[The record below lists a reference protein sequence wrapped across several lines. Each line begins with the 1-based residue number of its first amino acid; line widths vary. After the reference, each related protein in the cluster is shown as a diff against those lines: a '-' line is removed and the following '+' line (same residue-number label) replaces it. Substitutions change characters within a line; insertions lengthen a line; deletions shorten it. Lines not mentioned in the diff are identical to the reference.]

1 MQYGVKLSGV
11 ASQVPSKVVTN
22 NDLAEFLDTN
32 DDWITERTG
41 IKQRHVCLDNEDGL
55 TLSTT
60 ACKKILDS
68 TGINPEDID
77 LIVVATSTPDC
88 LYPSTACRLQAEL
101 SADNAVCFDLS
112 AACSGF
118 IYSVLTASQ
127 FIQLG
132 TYKKA
137 LVVGVDIHSRFMDWE
152 DRSTAI
158 LFGDGAGA
166 VLLEQTDINNNELL
180 GSHLESDG
188 KGGADLCLKT
198 TGVKYPS
205 GKNTQEVD
213 TVYMN
218 GRKIYQFAVRKV
230 PAIIN
235 EVSAKAGIE
244 TSEINYLL
252 CHQANQRILDAVTD
266 RMGWESGRCLSNIAK
281 YGNTSAASIPLVWD
295 EFQDSIKTGDII
307 CLAGFG
313 AGLTA
318 GSILW
323 QIGGR
328 K

>member
-11 ASQVPSKVVTN
+11 TSKVPNKIVTN
-22 NDLAEFLDTN
+22 DDLAEFLDTN
-32 DDWITERTG
+32 DEWITERTG
-41 IKQRHVCLDNEDGL
+41 IKQRHICTQDEDGL
-55 TLSTT
+55 SLSTE
-60 ACKKILDS
+60 ACQELLQR
-68 TGINPEDID
+68 TNTNAEDID
-77 LIVVATSTPDC
+77 LILVATSTPDC
-88 LYPSTACRLQAEL
+88 LYPSTACRVQANIG
-101 SADNAVCFDLS
+101 ATNAVCFDLS

-118 IYSVLTASQ
+118 IYSMVTASQ

-137 LVVGVDIHSRFMDWE
+137 IVIGVDIHSRFMDWS

-166 VLLEQTDINNNELL
+166 VLLEQTDVSTNELL
-180 GSHLESDG
+180 AVHLESDG
-188 KGGADLCLKT
+188 RGGADLCLNT
-198 TGVKYPS
+198 TGVNFPA
-205 GKNTQEVD
+205 GKEYKQVD

-235 EVSAKAGIE
+235 EVCNKAE
-244 TSEINYLL
+244 LNTEDINYLL

-266 RMGWESGRCLSNIAK
+266 RLKWESGRCLSNIAK

-295 EFQDSIKTGDII
+295 EFQSQTKEGDVL

-313 AGLTA
+313 AGLTS

-323 QIGGR
+323 KLGG